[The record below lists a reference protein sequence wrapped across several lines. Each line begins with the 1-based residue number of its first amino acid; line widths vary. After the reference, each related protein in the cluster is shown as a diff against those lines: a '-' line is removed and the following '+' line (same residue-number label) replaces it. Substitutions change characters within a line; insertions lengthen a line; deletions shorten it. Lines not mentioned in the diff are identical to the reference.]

1 MPPMVNSFTG
11 KGEAYQPR
19 FTAQS
24 KVEEEDDFF
33 IEPASVKNRPSHDNR
48 SIENND
54 PFITHQYTRP
64 SGGSGNAGRREIEK
78 TQGAS
83 FGVGTGEEVTKLEAK
98 ARDLTHEAE
107 VWREKFEGTKQQVA
121 QRDKYIRDMQEA
133 HREQMEET
141 QAQHQKM
148 YDLMREQA
156 RDNLAAVEDRY
167 QREISNA
174 KETHRQEVDMLKEL
188 LRERGGKN
196 GTEAVGRAL
205 ERIAEDRSS
214 AEVKTALDRLTLD
227 IKAIREAKEHAESSA
242 RRLDEQLGEERQAL
256 AKKKAELGK
265 MENALESREMKL
277 KDERT
282 SWEKEVRQKETKIK
296 EREAFLM
303 EEYDKIRSKQD
314 HLARKEK
321 DTEEQGRLHHERL
334 IGERKR
340 MDEKMRKV
348 EAIGYEAEVKV
359 KQALDREMDS
369 KAIEE
374 HIQKR
379 VSLLDMREKQIE
391 QRQKDIQS
399 REERLK
405 NDKLEIQKFK
415 DGRDLEKL
423 QLEEERRKLNMLSVK
438 LSDEISQ
445 LNKDKSNIELQKTTL
460 SKLRMDYTSDIV
472 SKLNANNLLYRDP
485 VIPLNEYHQQPHH
498 LSKPEVPVQY
508 EDTGD
513 KVDLY
518 NTISGANKFN
528 YEDYMN
534 KLKYNY

>member
-1 MPPMVNSFTG
+1 
-11 KGEAYQPR
+11 
-19 FTAQS
+19 
-24 KVEEEDDFF
+24 
-33 IEPASVKNRPSHDNR
+33 
-48 SIENND
+48 
-54 PFITHQYTRP
+54 
-64 SGGSGNAGRREIEK
+64 
-78 TQGAS
+78 
-83 FGVGTGEEVTKLEAK
+83 
-98 ARDLTHEAE
+98 
-107 VWREKFEGTKQQVA
+107 
-121 QRDKYIRDMQEA
+121 
-133 HREQMEET
+133 
-141 QAQHQKM
+141 
-148 YDLMREQA
+148 
-156 RDNLAAVEDRY
+156 
-167 QREISNA
+167 
-174 KETHRQEVDMLKEL
+174 
-188 LRERGGKN
+188 
-196 GTEAVGRAL
+196 
-205 ERIAEDRSS
+205 
-214 AEVKTALDRLTLD
+214 
-227 IKAIREAKEHAESSA
+227 
-242 RRLDEQLGEERQAL
+242 
-256 AKKKAELGK
+256 
-265 MENALESREMKL
+265 
-277 KDERT
+277 
-282 SWEKEVRQKETKIK
+282 
-296 EREAFLM
+296 
-303 EEYDKIRSKQD
+303 
-314 HLARKEK
+314 
-321 DTEEQGRLHHERL
+321 
-334 IGERKR
+334 

-485 VIPLNEYHQQPHH
+485 VIPLNDYHQQPHH